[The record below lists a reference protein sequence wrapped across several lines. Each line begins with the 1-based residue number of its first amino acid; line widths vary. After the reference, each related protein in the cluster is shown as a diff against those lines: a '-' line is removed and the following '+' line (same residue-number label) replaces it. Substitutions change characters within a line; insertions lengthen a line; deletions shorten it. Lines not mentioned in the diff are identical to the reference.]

1 MYHVNYVFSNM
12 YQVSQEELELQ
23 RQEEQHLQLA
33 IAESLSDFNV
43 S

>member
-12 YQVSQEELELQ
+12 YQVSQEELELV
-23 RQEEQHLQLA
+23 RQEEEHLLLTM
-33 IAESLSDFNV
+33 AEFLSDFNV